1 MAATDELH
9 QEMLARLPDGAPVVM
24 VNLMKFK
31 ERSDDGDGTGW
42 DAYVRYSKLVTPLLK
57 TRGAAIVWAGRGNGG
72 VFGPAEFGEWD
83 YVALVR
89 YPGKDAFIDMIGKL
103 FEIFDEL
110 VHQVLRGL
118 AGLEVQPLFG
128 DVGRL
133 DLAVLVPNLRQ
144 NEIRVPLS

>member
-89 YPGKDAFIDMIGKL
+89 YPGKDAFIDMIGSSEYEAANRHRL
-103 FEIFDEL
+103 NGVERHVIIGTEE
-110 VHQVLRGL
+110 
-118 AGLEVQPLFG
+118 AY
-128 DVGRL
+128 GRF
-133 DLAVLVPNLRQ
+133 RQ
-144 NEIRVPLS
+144 D